1 MALFSYF
8 KKLGEWILCKL
19 NDLCSSLEKC
29 LLFTELENYSTFQAK
44 NVLGILSDDYISY
57 ASPAEYLCTSS
68 ETDNSAQPLLTA
80 EEENQNAKN
89 IPTNQKQKS
98 GDVKRSQDCGT
109 KFKFVSPESNSKLLK
124 LLENH

>member
-1 MALFSYF
+1 MLAFHWVGKLLYISG
-8 KKLGEWILCKL
+8 KKCPRNPKWWLH
-19 NDLCSSLEKC
+19 
-29 LLFTELENYSTFQAK
+29 
-44 NVLGILSDDYISY
+44 SY

-80 EEENQNAKN
+80 EEENQNAKK
-89 IPTNQKQKS
+89 IPTKQKQKS